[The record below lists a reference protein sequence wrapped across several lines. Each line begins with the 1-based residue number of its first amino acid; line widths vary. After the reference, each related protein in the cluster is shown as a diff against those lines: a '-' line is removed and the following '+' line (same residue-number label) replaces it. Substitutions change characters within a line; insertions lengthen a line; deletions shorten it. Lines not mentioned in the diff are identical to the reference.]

1 MIAEHSARNNY
12 GLYAVG
18 AGRAEREQDWDKA
31 AELWRKALS
40 SARSSHCRHW
50 AEKRMAFCANAA
62 ARRWGG
68 RHESQAV

>member
-1 MIAEHSARNNY
+1 MNMVAEHSARNNY

-18 AGRAEREQDWDKA
+18 AGRAEQDWQKA

-50 AEKRMAFCANAA
+50 AELRMAFCANAA
-62 ARRWGG
+62 ARRWGN
-68 RHESQAV
+68 RHES